1 MKRPPPATTSPIPK
15 IAIKPTKGVRVTPLA
30 LIMPTAGIIIVS
42 PATTRARSI
51 VQLPE
56 NMNAPATRTIPH
68 TAWTDRRMAE
78 RETGIIGSNS
88 DVRARASKKSPR
100 NAELYGA
107 ILDLK
112 WFGCGALHQRPEPG
126 PRRGERRR
134 RPSRAV
140 SVSHRAPWL
149 TAHTTKIPPKATPLS
164 HRPVIGLMESTRGSV
179 IGAEAMARYSR
190 VRYGNKTAR

>member
-1 MKRPPPATTSPIPK
+1 
-15 IAIKPTKGVRVTPLA
+15 
-30 LIMPTAGIIIVS
+30 
-42 PATTRARSI
+42 
-51 VQLPE
+51 
-56 NMNAPATRTIPH
+56 MNAPATRTIPH

-78 RETGIIGSNS
+78 RETAIIGSNS

-149 TAHTTKIPPKATPLS
+149 TAHTTKITPKATPLS

-190 VRYGNKTAR
+190 VRYGNKTAREIPPAIQMAAATRGAVAHIWIPANSAKTPVLSVWKNIDHTIRVGGIDRKS